1 VSTKV
6 RPPNKVLWALD
17 EAIDEHDPDVAE
29 LLERLLTL
37 LEREDEAARAR
48 FDKAARLRLAE
59 SFAVLARLQGHTG
72 RLASLHRQARANEY
86 ERGDTRR
93 WNETKN

>member
-1 VSTKV
+1 MSTKV
-6 RPPNKVLWALD
+6 RPPNKVIWALD
-17 EAIDEHDPDVAE
+17 EAIAEHDPDIAE
-29 LLERLLTL
+29 LLERLLTA

-59 SFAVLARLQGHTG
+59 SFAVLARLQGHTA

-86 ERGDTRR
+86 DKR
-93 WNETKN
+93 

>member
-6 RPPNKVLWALD
+6 RPPNKVIWALD
-17 EAIDEHDPDVAE
+17 EAIAEHDPDIAE

-37 LEREDEAARAR
+37 MEREDEAAKAR
-48 FDKAARLRLAE
+48 FDKATRLRMAE
-59 SFAVLARLQGHTG
+59 SFAVLARLQGHTA

-86 ERGDTRR
+86 DKR
-93 WNETKN
+93 

>member
-6 RPPNKVLWALD
+6 RPPNKVIWALD
-17 EAIDEHDPDVAE
+17 EAIAEHDPDVAE

-37 LEREDEAARAR
+37 MEREEEAARAR
-48 FDKAARLRLAE
+48 FDKTTRLRLAE
-59 SFAVLARLQGHTG
+59 SFAVLARLQGHTA

-86 ERGDTRR
+86 DKR
-93 WNETKN
+93 

>member
-1 VSTKV
+1 MSTKV

-29 LLERLLTL
+29 LIEKLLTL
-37 LEREDEAARAR
+37 MEREDEAARAR
-48 FDKAARLRLAE
+48 FDKATRLRLAE
-59 SFAVLARLQGHTG
+59 SFAALARLQGHTA

-86 ERGDTRR
+86 DKR
-93 WNETKN
+93 